1 MIKSLGSLHL
11 PLNPFPFF
19 LKSIH
24 IIQCHFF
31 TSTKEIDLESAA
43 SVTIF
48 NFIGY
53 MTWTGLSEQAINS
66 GRSRVSE
73 LPTDPWPGLK
83 EDCLRPSCP
92 TFVVPL
98 TIVLNVVTRSGHV
111 LPQFGPSDIVRVK
124 PKITQN
130 VVVNNRT

>member
-1 MIKSLGSLHL
+1 M
-11 PLNPFPFF
+11 P
-19 LKSIH
+19 
-24 IIQCHFF
+24 FF

-48 NFIGY
+48 NFIDY
-53 MTWTGLSEQAINS
+53 TTRTGLSEQAINS
-66 GRSRVSE
+66 GGSRVSE
-73 LPTDPWPGLK
+73 LPTDPWSGLK
-83 EDCLRPSCP
+83 EDCLRSFCP
-92 TFVVPL
+92 TFVPL

-124 PKITQN
+124 PKIAQN